1 MCGKEGCS
9 AWSLVRCGVI
19 VARGSSGY
27 VRSDCCARFG
37 GVQLIG
43 AAGKDGGI
51 VREEAGEGNG

>member
-1 MCGKEGCS
+1 M
-9 AWSLVRCGVI
+9 I

-43 AAGKDGGI
+43 AVGKDGGI